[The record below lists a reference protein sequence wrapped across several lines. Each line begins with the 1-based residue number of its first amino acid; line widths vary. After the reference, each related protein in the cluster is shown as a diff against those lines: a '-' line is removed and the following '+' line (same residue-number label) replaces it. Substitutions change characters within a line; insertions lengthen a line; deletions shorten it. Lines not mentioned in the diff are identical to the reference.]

1 MTLHPAPIRLH
12 LDAAIA
18 RIMAIARMNASPT
31 DGALVDGVPEPPFG
45 QRVDGTVP
53 SSPGGGGDYLHL
65 LAVEATAAT
74 NNQYG
79 GVTCKYLIHLY
90 SRH

>member
-1 MTLHPAPIRLH
+1 MTLQPAPVWLQ
-12 LDAAIA
+12 LDAATYSIA
-18 RIMAIARMNASPT
+18 WIMASPT
-31 DGALVDGVPEPPFG
+31 DSALVYGVVVSSLG
-45 QRVDGTVP
+45 QGVDVTVLN
-53 SSPGGGGDYLHL
+53 SPDGGGDHLHL
-65 LAVEATAAT
+65 LAVQATAAT